1 MKPNIFKI
9 VFLSSLGNALEF
21 YDFTI
26 CAVFIPIL
34 SAMYFPHV
42 DQSLAIF
49 AGLFTFGAGFI
60 GRPFGAYLFGYVGDR
75 WGRKKALS
83 LTVGLMAVPTFI
95 IAILPGYNQIG
106 IIAPLILVFCRFF
119 QGLCTGGEYNGA
131 AIFAIEHDEGKH
143 AGLVSGIIVGS
154 AIIGALLANVA
165 GSIVLK
171 PDMPDWAW
179 RVPFLIGGCIGFIA
193 YIVRKNFQE
202 TSTFIKAQ
210 SKHQSQAIFSD
221 RRVEFGLNIAYAF
234 VTGVLFYI
242 IFGFLNIYLSRFLNL
257 SLLESTSYNTYGLV
271 SFMLSCIAFG
281 ALSDR
286 IGIKRAL
293 YLPIFLITAASGVVF
308 FLLQQVHSSTSLI
321 AGQILLGLLCGSYL
335 GPGHVFM
342 LTLFPPHE
350 RYTGTSL
357 SFSIGMCVAG
367 ATTPAILTY
376 LIDQTGNHFIPA
388 YYMVFF
394 AIVIG
399 IALYAFINFY
409 DAKRLRNFFRRN
421 AISD

>member
-1 MKPNIFKI
+1 MKPNLFKI

-34 SAMYFPHV
+34 SAIYFPHV

-49 AGLFTFGAGFI
+49 AGLFTFGAGFV
-60 GRPFGAYLFGYVGDR
+60 GRPFGAYLFGYVGDK

-83 LTVGLMAVPTFI
+83 LTIGLMAIPTFI
-95 IAILPGYNQIG
+95 IGVLPSYGEIG
-106 IIAPLILVFCRFF
+106 IAAPLVLVCCRFF

-131 AIFAIEHDEGKH
+131 AIFAIEHDGGKH

-154 AIIGALLANVA
+154 AIVGALLANIT

-171 PDMPDWAW
+171 PGMPDWAW
-179 RVPFLIGGCIGFIA
+179 RIPFLIGGCIGFIA

-210 SKHQSQAIFSD
+210 AKHQTQAIFSD
-221 RRVEFGLNIAYAF
+221 RRMEFSLNVLYAF

-242 IFGFLNIYLSRFLNL
+242 IFGFLNIYLSRFLKL
-257 SLLESTSYNTYGLV
+257 PLAESTSYGTYGLI
-271 SFMLSCIAFG
+271 SFMLSCVAFG

-293 YLPIFLITAASGVVF
+293 TIPIILITSVSCVVF
-308 FLLQQVHSSTSLI
+308 FLLQQVHSGLSIIL
-321 AGQILLGLLCGSYL
+321 GQILLGILCGSYL

-357 SFSIGMCVAG
+357 SFSVGMCIAG
-367 ATTPAILTY
+367 ATTPAVLTY
-376 LIDQTGNHFIPA
+376 LTDQTTNLYIPS
-388 YYMVFF
+388 YYMTFF
-394 AIVIG
+394 ALVIG
-399 IALYAFINFY
+399 TALYAFINFY
-409 DAKRLRNFFRRN
+409 DAKKHRNFYKR
-421 AISD
+421 ISI

>member
-1 MKPNIFKI
+1 MNPNIFKI

-26 CAVFIPIL
+26 CAVFIPVL
-34 SAMYFPHV
+34 SAIYFPHV

-95 IAILPGYNQIG
+95 IAILPSYNQVG
-106 IIAPLILVFCRFF
+106 IIAPIILVCCRFF

-131 AIFAIEHDEGKH
+131 AIFAIEHDGGKH

-171 PDMPDWAW
+171 PDMPSWAW
-179 RVPFLIGGCIGFIA
+179 RIPFLIGGCIGLIA

-202 TSTFIKAQ
+202 TSVFIKSQ
-210 SKHQSQAIFSD
+210 SEHKIQAIFSD
-221 RRVEFGLNIAYAF
+221 RRVEFGLNIIYAF

-242 IFGFLNIYLSRFLNL
+242 IFGFLNIYSSRFLNL
-257 SLLESTSYNTYGLV
+257 SLAESSLYNTYGLT
-271 SFMLSCIAFG
+271 SFMLSCIIFG

-293 YLPIFLITAASGVVF
+293 CLPVFLITALSGIVF
-308 FLLQQVHSSTSLI
+308 FLLQQVHSHSSLVV
-321 AGQILLGLLCGSYL
+321 GQILLGLLCGSYL
-335 GPGHVFM
+335 GPGHAFM

-357 SFSIGMCVAG
+357 SFSIGMCIAG

-376 LIDQTGNHFIPA
+376 LIDQTADFFVPA
-388 YYMVFF
+388 YYMTFF
-394 AIVIG
+394 VIVIG
-399 IALYAFINFY
+399 IALYTFINFY
-409 DAKRLRNFFRRN
+409 DARRQRNFFD
-421 AISD
+421 A

>member
-1 MKPNIFKI
+1 MKPNIIKI
-9 VFLSSLGNALEF
+9 VLLSSLGNALEF

-26 CAVFIPIL
+26 CAVFIPVL
-34 SAMYFPHV
+34 STMFFPHI

-49 AGLFTFGAGFI
+49 AGLFTFGAGFL

-95 IAILPGYNQIG
+95 IAILPGYAQIG
-106 IIAPLILVFCRFF
+106 LTAPIILVCCRFF

-131 AIFAIEHDEGKH
+131 AIFAIEHDGGKH

-154 AIIGALLANVA
+154 AIVGALLANVA

-171 PDMPDWAW
+171 PDMPSWAW
-179 RVPFLIGGCIGFIA
+179 RVPFLMGGCIGFIA

-202 TSTFIKAQ
+202 TSVFIKAQ
-210 SKHQSQAIFSD
+210 SEHKVQAIFSD
-221 RRVEFGLNIAYAF
+221 RRVEFGLNIVYAF

-242 IFGFLNIYLSRFLNL
+242 VFGFLNIYLSRFLNL
-257 SLLESTSYNTYGLV
+257 SLAESTSYNTYGLT

-293 YLPIFLITAASGVVF
+293 CLPIFLITILSGIVF
-308 FLLQQVHSSTSLI
+308 FLLQQVHSHASLI
-321 AGQILLGLLCGSYL
+321 LGQILLGLLCGSYL
-335 GPGHVFM
+335 GPGHAFM

-357 SFSIGMCVAG
+357 SFSIGMCIAG
-367 ATTPAILTY
+367 ATTPAILIY
-376 LIDQTGNHFIPA
+376 LIDQTGNLFIPA
-388 YYMVFF
+388 YYMMFF
-394 AIVIG
+394 ATIIG
-399 IALYAFINFY
+399 TALYAFINFH
-409 DAKRLRNFFRRN
+409 DAKRQRNFFP
-421 AISD
+421 